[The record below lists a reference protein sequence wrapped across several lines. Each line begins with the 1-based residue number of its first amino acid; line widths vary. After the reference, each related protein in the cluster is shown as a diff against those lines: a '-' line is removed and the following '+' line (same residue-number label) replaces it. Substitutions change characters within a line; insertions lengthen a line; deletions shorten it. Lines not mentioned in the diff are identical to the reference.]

1 MTLVLIDIGGKMRKL
16 LLYLLI
22 FSIVLIPITGCSKK
36 EAEEKQWSEPP
47 RQKDTMYIYYPQW
60 AFHHVLDSA
69 ITKWENY
76 MLDKYGKR
84 INLTYT
90 SSMIQTMISTD
101 TTPTPLPQES
111 GVTTIEK
118 PEFIKN
124 LEELS
129 DFEGFVYVHDF
140 STLNKLIEYDM
151 IVPVEQYISQIPFYS
166 GVEPS
171 IIESFTD
178 SFYRTWAFPLSVLP
192 PSTSKRIYDK
202 ALLEKSGM
210 SVPVTLEELHEFAK
224 LVSNQNPNE
233 NGGQII
239 YLTQFTPTKFEYEFQ
254 DIFRAFG
261 CYTSMNNLIN
271 YNPHSD
277 KYECAFTNENFI
289 EAMNYIMLLW
299 DEGLIKYI
307 SDQEWFD
314 RVEQD
319 HAIASSYN
327 NALLT
332 DLEPDNRTYGFYLTG
347 YNESRLIELKNRTYA
362 FAVLKHTE
370 NVGKTID
377 EFFTMMQ
384 SSPDSRND
392 LLIGIKG
399 ENYFDYDSHY
409 ERISSEDPMDV
420 KPVIA
425 IYTFLDEETYYNKPT
440 LSVPSKDKLGSLSNI
455 STSIETRLEYKKAE
469 DLILP
474 YLGTPMVY
482 QNTFDRYSSDLLKLN
497 RDVSNMWFKFIRAI
511 FDDDMQ
517 VDDAYA
523 KLIREFEFYN
533 MQERIDMLNQ

>member
-1 MTLVLIDIGGKMRKL
+1 MRKL

-22 FSIVLIPITGCSKK
+22 ISIVLIPFTGCSKK
-36 EAEEKQWSEPP
+36 EAEEKKWAEPP

-60 AFHHVLDSA
+60 ALHHVLDSA
-69 ITKWENY
+69 ITKWETY
-76 MLDKYGKR
+76 MLDKYSIR

-90 SSMIQTMISTD
+90 SSMIQTIISTD

-111 GVTTIEK
+111 GVTILEK

-151 IVPVEQYISQIPFYS
+151 IVPIEQYISQIPFYS
-166 GVEPS
+166 SVDPS
-171 IIESFTD
+171 IIENFTD
-178 SFYRTWAFPLSVLP
+178 SFYRTWAFPLSAMP

-202 ALLEKSGM
+202 SQLEKAGM
-210 SVPVTLEELHEFAK
+210 SVPVTIEEFHEFAK
-224 LVSNQNPNE
+224 LVSNQNPDE
-233 NGGQII
+233 NGGQIT
-239 YLTQFTPTKFEYEFQ
+239 YVTQFTPTTFEYDFQ

-261 CYTSMNNLIN
+261 CYTSRDSLIY

-289 EAMNYIMLLW
+289 EAMNYVMLLW

-319 HAIASSYN
+319 HKIASSYN
-327 NALLT
+327 NALVV
-332 DLEPDNRTYGFYLTG
+332 DLEPVNRTYGFYLTG
-347 YNESRLIELKNRTYA
+347 YNEARLIELKNRA
-362 FAVLKHTE
+362 FGFAVLKHTE
-370 NVGKTID
+370 NAGKTIND
-377 EFFTMMQ
+377 FFAMMQ
-384 SSPDSRND
+384 SSPDSQND

-409 ERISSEDPMDV
+409 ERISPEAPMDV
-420 KPVIA
+420 TPAIA
-425 IYTFLDEETYYNKPT
+425 IYTFLDEDTYYNKPT
-440 LSVPSKDKLGSLSNI
+440 LHVTSKDKLGTLTNI
-455 STSIETRLEYKKAE
+455 SKNIESRLEYQKTE
-469 DLILP
+469 DLVTP

-497 RDVSNMWFKFIRAI
+497 RDVSNMWFKFIRAV
-511 FDDDMQ
+511 FEDDVQ
-517 VDDAYA
+517 LDDAYS

-533 MQERIDMLNQ
+533 MQERINMLN